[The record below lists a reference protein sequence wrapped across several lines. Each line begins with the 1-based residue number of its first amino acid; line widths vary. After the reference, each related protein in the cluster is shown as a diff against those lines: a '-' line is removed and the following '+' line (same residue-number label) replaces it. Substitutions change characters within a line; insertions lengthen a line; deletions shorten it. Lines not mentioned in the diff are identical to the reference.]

1 MNAKTKK
8 AVVTDAVTSFTSLS
22 DAAYKQA
29 GAFEVTDGV
38 AHYVMSKAPSFPDE
52 VPTEVKDELY
62 KGYKQRFAQTKGVT
76 MYAVI
81 GDHIVL
87 ATQEHRDNAKIEK
100 IEIGVDYAFSY
111 TSQEFGKLRNDR
123 PALHAI
129 IAEIRDKTQTYCSN
143 RMGDL
148 KRAVRKIK
156 NAGSERTRTA
166 NKNFAEYIDK
176 FFVDSFD
183 RLKSAKARGDTTA
196 DLDRFNKAKVAFMTA
211 WKHG

>member
-8 AVVTDAVTSFTSLS
+8 AVVTDAVTSFASLS

-29 GAFEVTDGV
+29 GAFEVTDSV
-38 AHYVMSKAPSFPDE
+38 AHYVMDKAPSFPDE
-52 VPTEVKDELY
+52 VPSEVKDELY
-62 KGYKQRFAQTKGVT
+62 KGYKQRFAQSKGVM

-81 GDHIVL
+81 GDQIVL
-87 ATQEHRDNAKIEK
+87 ATQEHRDNAKVEK
-100 IEIGVDYAFSY
+100 IEIGVEYAFSY

-129 IAEIRDKTQTYCSN
+129 IAELREKTSTYCSN

-156 NAGSERTRTA
+156 NAGKDRTRTA
-166 NKNFAEYIDK
+166 NKNFGEYIDA
-176 FFVDSFD
+176 FFVDAFD

-196 DLDRFNKAKVAFMTA
+196 DLDRFNTAKVAFMTA